1 MSGKTKAELL
11 AENAALKA
19 ENKRLE
25 RNIEILTQNVRGF
38 LYDSDRAERD
48 SKIVKAAH
56 DGTITKYINKH
67 NELGGVLENQG
78 KGRSEK
84 ARKAKE
90 RIGYIKQKFAQF
102 LADGIP
108 EDKARRKANN
118 ATAEKFGKGY
128 GKSAL
133 YEHCP
138 ASSADR

>member
-1 MSGKTKAELL
+1 MSGKTKAELQV
-11 AENAALKA
+11 ENAALKT
-19 ENKRLE
+19 EVKRLE
-25 RNIEILTQNVRGF
+25 RLVEQKTRHLDLFDHEEKRISEEFRIER
-38 LYDSDRAERD
+38 
-48 SKIVKAAH
+48 AAH
-56 DGTITKYINKH
+56 DGTIKNSIDEH

-90 RIGYIKQKFAQF
+90 RTGYIKQKFAQF

-128 GKSAL
+128 GKTAL
-133 YEHCP
+133 YTHCP
-138 ASSADR
+138 KLKDSI